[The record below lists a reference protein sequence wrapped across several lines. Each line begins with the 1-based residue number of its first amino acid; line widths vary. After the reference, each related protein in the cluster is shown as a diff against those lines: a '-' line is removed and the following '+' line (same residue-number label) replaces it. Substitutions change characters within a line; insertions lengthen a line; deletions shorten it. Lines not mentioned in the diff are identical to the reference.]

1 MSFIHWHFEQCSEQI
16 GVTCKSRIFW
26 FVWESYEMYNYILWA
41 DHVAVKYW
49 ATCYT
54 YTHTHNFST
63 TVYMKLVLLILSN

>member
-41 DHVAVKYW
+41 DHVAVKY
-49 ATCYT
+49 
-54 YTHTHNFST
+54 
-63 TVYMKLVLLILSN
+63 